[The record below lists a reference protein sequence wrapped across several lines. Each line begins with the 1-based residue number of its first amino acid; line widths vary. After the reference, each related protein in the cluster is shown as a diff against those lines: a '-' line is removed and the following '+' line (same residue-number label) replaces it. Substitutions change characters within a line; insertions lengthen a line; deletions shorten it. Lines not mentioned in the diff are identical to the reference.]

1 LAFFKTNR
9 KSKKALFE
17 DMIIDKEKELYRLA
31 YYYVKNEADALDIL
45 QESIVKAFTK
55 LNKLNEIE
63 ALEKWI
69 KKIIINTAIDFI
81 RKNSKVMLVEEDT
94 IMNLCTTKDSTM
106 EIACYID
113 GLEEELKSI
122 IILKYFHGY
131 TINEVAEI
139 LDLSVSQVKNKLHKA
154 LELLRVDWKEG
165 HYGHAVL

>member
-1 LAFFKTNR
+1 MAFFKTNR
-9 KSKKALFE
+9 KSKEALFK
-17 DMIIDKEKELYRLA
+17 DMIIAKETELYRLA
-31 YYYVKNEADALDIL
+31 YYYVKNEDDALDIL

-55 LNKLNEIE
+55 LNKLNEFE

-81 RKNSKVMLVEEDT
+81 RKNSKVMLVEEDAMT
-94 IMNLCTTKDSTM
+94 NLSNNSDNNMGLSY
-106 EIACYID
+106 YID
-113 GLEEELKSI
+113 DLEGELKSI

-139 LDLSVSQVKNKLHKA
+139 LDISVSQVKNKLHKA
-154 LELLRVDWKEG
+154 LELLRVDWKED